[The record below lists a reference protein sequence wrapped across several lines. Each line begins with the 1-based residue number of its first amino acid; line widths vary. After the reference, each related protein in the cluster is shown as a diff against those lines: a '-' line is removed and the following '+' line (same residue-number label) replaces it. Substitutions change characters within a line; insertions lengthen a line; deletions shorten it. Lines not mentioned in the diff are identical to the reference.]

1 MTERGSLCVLCAG
14 LNHKTAPLEIREQI
28 AFSKDDLP
36 QAVLDLRK
44 YGLDGVILSTCNRT
58 EVYTIS
64 KEAGTSTQDIWTFLA
79 EFHSLE
85 SPSFT
90 PHMYRYEDREAIRH
104 LFRVASGLDS
114 MILGE
119 SQILGQVRDAL
130 TASASLS
137 SPSMPL
143 SRLFHYALRAGRRVR
158 EETDIGEKAPSV
170 SDAGVKLVHRV
181 LGDTKSK
188 SILLVGA
195 GEAGRLVARALRNL
209 GVEDFMVSNR
219 TFSRAEELCQELHGR
234 PIPFDHVMDSMKES
248 DIVISSTDAPEVIFT
263 QDALADAMDARNGRP
278 LFIFDLGVP
287 RDIDPAAANL
297 QGIHLF
303 NIDDLDA
310 KAEGNRLEREGSVP
324 TAEIIVEEEVD
335 RFTRWWRS
343 LDVAPLIIA
352 LRHEAEAIRKSEVE
366 KVLRRWPD
374 VTPEEQKAVEQLSRS
389 IVNKLLHRPI
399 TSLKDPRAAAHLQAI
414 KELIQ
419 LNNTGEPDRTAEPTP
434 DRNKGEHC

>member
-1 MTERGSLCVLCAG
+1 
-14 LNHKTAPLEIREQI
+14 
-28 AFSKDDLP
+28 
-36 QAVLDLRK
+36 
-44 YGLDGVILSTCNRT
+44 
-58 EVYTIS
+58 
-64 KEAGTSTQDIWTFLA
+64 
-79 EFHSLE
+79 
-85 SPSFT
+85 
-90 PHMYRYEDREAIRH
+90 
-104 LFRVASGLDS
+104 
-114 MILGE
+114 
-119 SQILGQVRDAL
+119 
-130 TASASLS
+130 
-137 SPSMPL
+137 
-143 SRLFHYALRAGRRVR
+143 
-158 EETDIGEKAPSV
+158 
-170 SDAGVKLVHRV
+170 
-181 LGDTKSK
+181 
-188 SILLVGA
+188 
-195 GEAGRLVARALRNL
+195 
-209 GVEDFMVSNR
+209 
-219 TFSRAEELCQELHGR
+219 
-234 PIPFDHVMDSMKES
+234 
-248 DIVISSTDAPEVIFT
+248 
-263 QDALADAMDARNGRP
+263 MDARNGRP

-419 LNNTGEPDRTAEPTP
+419 LNNTGEPDRTPEPTP